1 MSDKMKLGGGGRFA
15 ELSKKL
21 ARKGV
26 DDPKALAA
34 KIGVEKYGQKKMSGW
49 SEKGRERAEN

>member
-1 MSDKMKLGGGGRFA
+1 MNDKNKLGNGGRFA

-49 SEKGRERAEN
+49 AAKGRERAES

>member
-1 MSDKMKLGGGGRFA
+1 MKSKELGKGGRFQ
-15 ELSKKL
+15 ELAGKL

-26 DDPKALAA
+26 NDPKALAA

-49 SEKGRERAEN
+49 AAKGRERAED